1 MRHEATSRP
10 NLVDGS
16 NENLQDQITCIS
28 LQLRQKHTKQ
38 DRMIRINTQ
47 DNKMIWKF
55 QTCQREKYDALNN
68 LLSWTL
74 IYLFWKSRTINKTW
88 GGKQRH

>member
-47 DNKMIWKF
+47 DNKMI
-55 QTCQREKYDALNN
+55 
-68 LLSWTL
+68 
-74 IYLFWKSRTINKTW
+74 
-88 GGKQRH
+88 